1 MDDENLI
8 KLAYDITK
16 NNKYNLWDDTQIFMK
31 QSGLSYMKACK
42 YSVPVHEN
50 FDFYVYKYND
60 VETSHNLSEDEV
72 NNIQKNKNI
81 YIDAIALLQDSGIDF
96 QKAVKTLK
104 KKFKLDEFN
113 AFCFMRNTI
122 IFNNAISNI
131 LRINTTESNIK
142 DNNLDSKNETEFW
155 SVLDSLPNKNL
166 FGTNK
171 EIKHL
176 STIMQDGEILKA
188 ITSGSMDGKTWVIA
202 CTNMRVIFLDVG
214 LVYRVNQMEIPI
226 KNINSINQYRKIMFG
241 EITIVDGSTTRK
253 IENVDK
259 NTIQFFI
266 DKVNEQ
272 ITSYINNGTVTT
284 INNSLSN
291 LDELKKL
298 KELLDMEIITQEEFD
313 LKKKELLGL

>member
-131 LRINTTESNIK
+131 LRINKTELNIK
-142 DNNLDSKNETEFW
+142 NNNLDSKNETEFW

>member
-81 YIDAIALLQDSGIDF
+81 YIDAIALLHDSGIDF

-131 LRINTTESNIK
+131 LRINTTELNIK

-226 KNINSINQYRKIMFG
+226 KNINSINQYHKIMFG